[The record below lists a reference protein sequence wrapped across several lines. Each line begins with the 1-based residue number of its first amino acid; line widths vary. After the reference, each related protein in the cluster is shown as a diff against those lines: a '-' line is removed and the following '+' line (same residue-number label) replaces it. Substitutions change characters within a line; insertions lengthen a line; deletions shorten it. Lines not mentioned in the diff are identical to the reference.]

1 MNQQGKSP
9 YFKQATAGYGDSE
22 NGIGF
27 SNHTLAL
34 RAAPIKTG
42 FATHAPRA
50 PAAAAHQPGAIT
62 WRETSPS

>member
-1 MNQQGKSP
+1 
-9 YFKQATAGYGDSE
+9 
-22 NGIGF
+22 
-27 SNHTLAL
+27 LAL